1 MRDQREIIV
10 PPQPR
15 GPRADAATRRQR
27 ADASARPG
35 GWRSDLGAVV
45 RWAGR
50 LCVTRPG
57 DVLGFVVVV
66 GAAGFISL
74 NALGYQMGRHPAP
87 IFPKPAP
94 RPIASAPRSIAEK
107 PPARRIEANRAD
119 ASEAARAAVPK
130 AAVPQTSAKA
140 DPASAE
146 PSKPDAPKSEPARIA
161 LIQPAPRPVSRDTIG
176 EIIREGETTASVTP
190 KADPAVAKAQRALV
204 KLGYGPL
211 KADGVLGTGTR
222 AAIERFER
230 DRKLPVKGQPAGR
243 TLRELAARAAASP
256 G

>member
-27 ADASARPG
+27 AGASARPG
-35 GWRSDLGAVV
+35 GWRSDLGAVL

-50 LCVTRPG
+50 LCVNRPG

-66 GAAGFISL
+66 GAASFISL

-94 RPIASAPRSIAEK
+94 RAVAEKPAARRVEATRDTAEAKASVSKASAPQ
-107 PPARRIEANRAD
+107 
-119 ASEAARAAVPK
+119 ASPLTREAAGAEAAKPEAPK
-130 AAVPQTSAKA
+130 A
-140 DPASAE
+140 E
-146 PSKPDAPKSEPARIA
+146 APRIA
-161 LIQPAPRPVSRDTIG
+161 LLPSVTRPVSRDTIG

-190 KADPAVAKAQRALV
+190 KADPTVAKAQRALV

-230 DRKLPVKGQPAGR
+230 DRKLPVRGQPDGR
-243 TLRELAARAAASP
+243 TLRELAARAAAPP

>member
-27 ADASARPG
+27 AATDARPS
-35 GWRSDLGAVV
+35 GWLADFGAVG

-50 LCVTRPG
+50 LCLSRPG
-57 DVLGFVVVV
+57 DVVGFLVVV
-66 GAAGFISL
+66 GAASYISL
-74 NALGYQMGRHPAP
+74 NALGYQIGRHPAP
-87 IFPKPAP
+87 IFLKVAP
-94 RPIASAPRSIAEK
+94 RVTADR
-107 PPARRIEANRAD
+107 PPVRRIETAKAE
-119 ASEAARAAVPK
+119 AGQAVKAATPKAEAAKVETVRTETDK
-130 AAVPQTSAKA
+130 AEAP
-140 DPASAE
+140 
-146 PSKPDAPKSEPARIA
+146 KPDAPKAEAPRIA
-161 LIQPAPRPVSRDTIG
+161 LIQPAPRPVSRETIG
-176 EIIREGETTASVTP
+176 DIIREGETTSSVTP
-190 KADPAVAKAQRALV
+190 KVDPAVAKAQRALV

-230 DRKLPVKGQPAGR
+230 DRKLPVKGEPTGR

>member
-27 ADASARPG
+27 AGASARSG
-35 GWRSDLGAVV
+35 GWRSDLGAVS

-50 LCVTRPG
+50 FCVNRPG

-66 GAAGFISL
+66 GAASYISL
-74 NALGYQMGRHPAP
+74 NALGYQMGRHQAP

-94 RPIASAPRSIAEK
+94 RQIAEK
-107 PPARRIEANRAD
+107 PPVRRIEASRAD
-119 ASEAARAAVPK
+119 TGEGVKAAVPK
-130 AAVPQTSAKA
+130 PAALQTAAPQNAGPKA
-140 DPASAE
+140 ETAGAE
-146 PSKPDAPKSEPARIA
+146 PSRPDAPKSEPARIA
-161 LIQPAPRPVSRDTIG
+161 LVSPSPRPVSRDTIG
-176 EIIREGETTASVTP
+176 EIIREGETTASVTL
-190 KADPAVAKAQRALV
+190 KADPTVAKAQRALV

-243 TLRELAARAAASP
+243 TLRELAARAAQSP